1 MRRHH
6 ENQPLEPYPGTVEIG
21 YKLTKAR
28 LRFTEPNSYLT
39 EAMNQMAAIRKDV
52 VADARERGIRAN
64 EHDFSEAL
72 TVLWNAVHAQIQ
84 YHANPSHTDYGR
96 VNAAAESIGH
106 AHKMLAD
113 VMRGY
118 GYRDVTL
125 EDFAEFGSGGTR

>member
-6 ENQPLEPYPGTVEIG
+6 KDQPLEPFPSTVEIG

-28 LRFTEPNSYLT
+28 LHFTEPKSYLT
-39 EAMNQMAAIRKDV
+39 QAINEMLPMRKDV
-52 VADARERGIRAN
+52 VNDARDRGIRAN
-64 EHDFSEAL
+64 EHDFSE
-72 TVLWNAVHAQIQ
+72 VMVILWNAVHAQIQ

-106 AHKMLAD
+106 AHKLLAD
-113 VMRGY
+113 IMRDY
-118 GYRDVTL
+118 GYRDITL